1 MEVDVDVGVGVGAGI
16 EVDMY
21 MVIHGVVC
29 VVFGFESKLARREF
43 HKRVTGRAGPPCLAL
58 PCLRR
63 SAMVNMKGFFLFSL
77 RTG

>member
-43 HKRVTGRAGPPCLAL
+43 HK
-58 PCLRR
+58 
-63 SAMVNMKGFFLFSL
+63 
-77 RTG
+77 